1 MRGHGD
7 ILQVPDQALARRE
20 VDRRD
25 ALHGPADEVGGDIEV
40 GVDDVLGGEDVADD
54 VLLEDLRLWLSA
66 GCWLAV
72 GWLSAGY
79 QLKLS
84 AKAIS

>member
-54 VLLEDLRLWLSA
+54 VLLEDLRRLAFSWLSA
-66 GCWLAV
+66 G
-72 GWLSAGY
+72 WLSASY

>member
-1 MRGHGD
+1 MQGHGD

-54 VLLEDLRLWLSA
+54 VLLEDLRR
-66 GCWLAV
+66 
-72 GWLSAGY
+72 
-79 QLKLS
+79 
-84 AKAIS
+84 